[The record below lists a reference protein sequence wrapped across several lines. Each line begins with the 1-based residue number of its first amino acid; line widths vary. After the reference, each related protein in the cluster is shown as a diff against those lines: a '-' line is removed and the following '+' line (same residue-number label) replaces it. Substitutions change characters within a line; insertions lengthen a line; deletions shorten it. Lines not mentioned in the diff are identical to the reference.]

1 MYIIWYH
8 SWVDEDHSSAILVIM
23 RIQRVLIIAMS
34 ALSLFFGFGK
44 KRVPCGTDQQEQRW
58 DGGLHPFSDS
68 SFWSSDASM
77 VLQCPAVVWKIA
89 KAKDG
94 KNQRGLVS
102 LVLRCQQLCQL
113 LVSIINFNISQLISA
128 ASSSVFISSAFPRNW
143 RTSSPISKRRWRS
156 VLQSRPICLQTW
168 RHWQRVA
175 APCWHEMTGLW
186 VTGLCFGYLMLLGFV
201 PDMDAWKMQ
210 RLPISAKLL
219 SWWVF
224 FDVMK
229 LVCMAGCSGID
240 MHFFKRKVN
249 LAHRPSFRF
258 DDV

>member
-1 MYIIWYH
+1 
-8 SWVDEDHSSAILVIM
+8 
-23 RIQRVLIIAMS
+23 
-34 ALSLFFGFGK
+34 
-44 KRVPCGTDQQEQRW
+44 
-58 DGGLHPFSDS
+58 
-68 SFWSSDASM
+68 
-77 VLQCPAVVWKIA
+77 
-89 KAKDG
+89 
-94 KNQRGLVS
+94 
-102 LVLRCQQLCQL
+102 
-113 LVSIINFNISQLISA
+113 LISA

-201 PDMDAWKMQ
+201 PDMDTWKMH

-224 FDVMK
+224 STLWNLYAWRGARELTCISSKGKLISHIDPLSGLMMCRRDFPHSCPTNSRFLRHVMSWIERVHRAGLLLHRLCTAHFDTFCDYEKSAMIGITRVFLGNALSMTDFILIWK
-229 LVCMAGCSGID
+229 LQSESKSSTPVTIA
-240 MHFFKRKVN
+240 RKCQ
-249 LAHRPSFRF
+249 
-258 DDV
+258 